1 MKILTPLLTS
11 PLAGGGT
18 TNTENLMKKSLI
30 LFCIFL
36 LTACGWHLRGSNPQL
51 SSKMEWVNISIT
63 ADDEHTALFT
73 YLRPLLDIYR
83 LKEVADDTA
92 TTNLQI
98 QKLLLDKRTAGV
110 GADALTSA
118 YELTL
123 SVEYRLVKE
132 VQSTDKMTR
141 ASVTRTYNYN
151 LNNANGAA
159 QEEALILREMHRE
172 LAQQILRRTRLLLNK
187 QSTAEN

>member
-1 MKILTPLLTS
+1 
-11 PLAGGGT
+11 
-18 TNTENLMKKSLI
+18 MKKSLI

-36 LTACGWHLRGSNPQL
+36 LTACGWHLRGNDPQL
-51 SSKMEWVNISIT
+51 SSKMEWVNIAIT

-73 YLRPLLDIYR
+73 YLQPLLDIYR
-83 LKEVADDTA
+83 LKEVADDAA

-123 SVEYRLVKE
+123 SVEYRLVKD
-132 VQSTDKMTR
+132 VQATDKMTR

>member
-1 MKILTPLLTS
+1 
-11 PLAGGGT
+11 
-18 TNTENLMKKSLI
+18 MKKSLI
-30 LFCIFL
+30 IFCIFL
-36 LTACGWHLRGSNPQL
+36 LSACGWHLRGSDPKF
-51 SSKMEWVNISIT
+51 SSKMEWVNIAIS

-73 YLRPLLDIYR
+73 YLLPALDTYR
-83 LKEVADDTA
+83 LKESTSSSHQ
-92 TTNLQI
+92 LQI
-98 QKLLLDKRTAGV
+98 QKLFLDRRTAGV

-123 SVEYRLVKE
+123 SVEYRLVSD
-132 VQSTDKMTR
+132 VQSADKYSR

-172 LAQQILRRTRLLLNK
+172 LAQQILRRTRILLN
-187 QSTAEN
+187 QQTENKDHGQTSP

>member
-1 MKILTPLLTS
+1 
-11 PLAGGGT
+11 
-18 TNTENLMKKSLI
+18 MKKSLI
-30 LFCIFL
+30 ILCIFL

-51 SSKMEWVNISIT
+51 SSKMEWVNIAIT
-63 ADDEHTALFT
+63 ADDEHTTLFT
-73 YLRPLLDIYR
+73 YLQPLLDIYR
-83 LKEVADDTA
+83 LKKVADDTA

-123 SVEYRLVKE
+123 SVEYRLVKDI
-132 VQSTDKMTR
+132 QSTDKMTR

>member
-1 MKILTPLLTS
+1 
-11 PLAGGGT
+11 
-18 TNTENLMKKSLI
+18 MKKSLI
-30 LFCIFL
+30 IFCIFL
-36 LTACGWHLRGSNPQL
+36 LSACGWHLRGSNPNI
-51 SSKMEWVNISIT
+51 SSKMEWANISIT
-63 ADDEHTALFT
+63 ADDQHTALFT
-73 YLRPLLDIYR
+73 YLQPLLNTYR
-83 LKEVADDTA
+83 LKEVSDDSA
-92 TTNLQI
+92 IANLQI

-123 SVEYRLVKE
+123 SVEYRLAKNS
-132 VQSTDKMTR
+132 QSTDNMTR

-187 QSTAEN
+187 QDQTTAK